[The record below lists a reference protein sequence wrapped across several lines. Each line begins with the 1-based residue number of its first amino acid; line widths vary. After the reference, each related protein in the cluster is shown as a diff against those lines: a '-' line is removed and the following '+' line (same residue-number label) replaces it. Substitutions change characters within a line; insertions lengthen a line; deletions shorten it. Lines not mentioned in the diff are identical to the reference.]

1 MKTITD
7 SLLNRRASKST
18 LRSVMPCNPRIHVM
32 RQDNQRSRGFTLIE
46 LLVVIAIIAILIG
59 LLLPAVQKVREAA
72 RTAQQYDQ
80 LKPVSGFLLAEGG
93 ALDSLDSNLRQAS
106 RLFSLE
112 TEAELPAVQNVE
124 VIFVAL
130 GENKEELKAA
140 MMMLPPMG
148 PANDPEY
155 RMAYLDLR
163 LSLVEA
169 ITDLDQLQARLMQLL
184 HVMEHFSQE
193 Q

>member
-1 MKTITD
+1 
-7 SLLNRRASKST
+7 
-18 LRSVMPCNPRIHVM
+18 VV
-32 RQDNQRSRGFTLIE
+32 SRHTSWGFTLIE

-59 LLLPAVQKVREAA
+59 LLVPAVQKVREAA
-72 RTAQQYDQ
+72 ARAQQYDP

-106 RLFSLE
+106 RIFAPQPE
-112 TEAELPAVQNVE
+112 GELPAVQNVAAVFE
-124 VIFVAL
+124 AL
-130 GENKEELKAA
+130 GENQEELKAA
-140 MMMLPPMG
+140 MMMLPPTG
-148 PANDPEY
+148 PANNPEY

-169 ITDLDQLQARLMQLL
+169 TTQIDQVQAHLMQLL
-184 HVMEHFSQE
+184 HMLEHLSLE